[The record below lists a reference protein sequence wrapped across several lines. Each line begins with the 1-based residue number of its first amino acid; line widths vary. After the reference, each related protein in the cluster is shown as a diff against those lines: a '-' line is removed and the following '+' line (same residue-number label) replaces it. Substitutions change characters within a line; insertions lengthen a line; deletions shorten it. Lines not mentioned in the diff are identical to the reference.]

1 MPKVNVKLISGTKVE
16 LETRGHNW
24 IADEPEKVG
33 GTDTGPNPYEML
45 LGALGACTAITLSL
59 YARHKNL
66 PLEGVE
72 IEYEH
77 KKVHAED
84 CAECES
90 DETGLLDVVR
100 STATIKGKFDAA
112 TRERLAQIVSRCPVH
127 KTLEREIKVFDS
139 VRFLEEGQ

>member
-1 MPKVNVKLISGTKVE
+1 MPKIRVKLLEGTRVE
-16 LETRGHNW
+16 LETRGHQW
-24 IADEPEKVG
+24 IADEPEKLG
-33 GTDTGPNPYEML
+33 GTDQGPNPYEML

-59 YARHKNL
+59 YAQRKKL

-90 DETGLLDVVR
+90 EESGLLDIVR
-100 STATIKGKFDAA
+100 STATITGKFDVD
-112 TRERLAQIVSRCPVH
+112 TRKRLGEIVSRCPVH
-127 KTLEREIKVFDS
+127 KTLERSIKVFDK
-139 VRFLEEGQ
+139 VRFVEEPE